1 MRYHYKKA
9 FQGAAIARRSNHHNL
24 INVALQVLTWAH
36 TEFLEL
42 VSRTRQAA
50 RPFPLAKAC
59 LLLALEEQAMQQV
72 DAARGE
78 TR

>member
-1 MRYHYKKA
+1 M
-9 FQGAAIARRSNHHNL
+9 GCG
-24 INVALQVLTWAH
+24 LQVLTWAH

-50 RPFPLAKAC
+50 RPLPLAKAC

-78 TR
+78 TQ